1 VAAYSGAIKENRS
14 FVMSISAVSSPAS
27 QGYPSLQTQGPQKP
41 DAANDGDKDDATVK
55 ADAGP
60 GKGLVVDKSA

>member
-1 VAAYSGAIKENRS
+1 
-14 FVMSISAVSSPAS
+14 MSVSAVSSPAT

-41 DAANDGDKDDATVK
+41 DAANDGDKDDAVK

-60 GKGLVVDKSA
+60 GKGRLVDKSA